1 MPRERQFKLLS
12 RLIIL
17 LHNWTRVH
25 QKKKIGAA
33 EGKGRYRMRKISYL
47 SHDIFILSR
56 VSRMTFM
63 KTELLKEKLIIRP
76 EEGGQLLEIKVE
88 IKSCVHAFRFT
99 TRGNSFVYAFA
110 AHSSTG

>member
-1 MPRERQFKLLS
+1 
-12 RLIIL
+12 
-17 LHNWTRVH
+17 
-25 QKKKIGAA
+25 
-33 EGKGRYRMRKISYL
+33 
-47 SHDIFILSR
+47 
-56 VSRMTFM
+56 MTFM

-110 AHSSTG
+110 AHSSTGWQYPRSVPRYIVIPFRDFDAREIFRLR